1 MDPKVIQLLDPLFV
15 KLGLASDTAWEAL
28 LWQARMHSILIS
40 SLLSVTGVI
49 LGLACLYTYRKWE
62 WIEERNAEFIALFL
76 SVPVIFWW
84 MAFFLNIESLLTSI
98 FNPEAWAICKLLSL
112 LG

>member
-1 MDPKVIQLLDPLFV
+1 MDPKVIQLLDQLSV

-49 LGLACLYTYRKWE
+49 IGLACLYTYKKWE
-62 WIEERNAEFIALFL
+62 WIKGRNAEPLVML
-76 SVPVIFWW
+76 LLLPVLFWW
-84 MAFFLNIESLLTSI
+84 VAFFINIESLLTAT
-98 FNPEAWAICKLLSL
+98 FNPEAWAICRL
-112 LG
+112 LGPLG